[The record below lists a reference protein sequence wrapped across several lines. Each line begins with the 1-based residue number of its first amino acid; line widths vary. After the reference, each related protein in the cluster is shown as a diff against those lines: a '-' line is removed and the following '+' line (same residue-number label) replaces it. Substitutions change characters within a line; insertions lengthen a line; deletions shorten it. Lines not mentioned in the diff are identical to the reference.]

1 MKKTITSALLTLALV
16 GFANAAPPVPQPPQD
31 IKVSSAYI
39 FNLKRELADLS
50 AEARK
55 TQAENVGYRNALI
68 AARKQVETLKKEN
81 KVLDDKVLAFEG
93 AEIVAREVEDIKP
106 TLTSPPKVDTP
117 KAKPV
122 KELTRRQ
129 KRKALRDNRSAVS
142 IKLEM
147 AAAYTKEFDSNKD
160 GGVSVSE
167 RPDRNDYAAFL
178 KKMHKKNYPHLYR
191 EDGTRTNQP
200 VKKSK

>member
-31 IKVSSAYI
+31 IIKVSSAYI
-39 FNLKRELADLS
+39 FNLKRELVNLS
-50 AEARK
+50 AEARQ

-93 AEIVAREVEDIKP
+93 AEIVAREVG
-106 TLTSPPKVDTP
+106 SPPKVDTPKVDTP